1 MSNKRTKHYLNKF
14 QDSANI
20 SDRKYQKVRKL
31 ANLPSNYQLNNLK
44 KNMNKIFEV
53 GENTLG
59 FFNSPVEKIS
69 FAVKN
74 FIKRTQIS
82 NSENINIK
90 IGMDGLQI
98 TRTHRQIL
106 NVTFT
111 IVNENIRATTSKGNY
126 LLGKLIY
133 N

>member
-1 MSNKRTKHYLNKF
+1 
-14 QDSANI
+14 
-20 SDRKYQKVRKL
+20 
-31 ANLPSNYQLNNLK
+31 
-44 KNMNKIFEV
+44 MNKIFEV